1 MVAGARMWSSSRP
14 RCLIDQG
21 SPQTPRWGPVVV
33 SQPTVVIPL
42 RGPVIM
48 LRPYV
53 VRAAAGSSN
62 LPPSTWSRCFSRALC
77 PGEYYLQ
84 PFFTRACWR
93 GFGTALTRPGIS
105 RYGTIVTAAFAA
117 RVLSKYVGVLSAL
130 RRQLR
135 SSASG
140 RRPLRPPRGGAR
152 SPSSL
157 ALRLQFRQPPLRELL
172 WGVSCWRLASAVS
185 SRSLENWTAALP
197 ASPTGTAGGVVAI
210 RGCS

>member
-1 MVAGARMWSSSRP
+1 MMEADHRPSAKGLSVALELAA
-14 RCLIDQG
+14 
-21 SPQTPRWGPVVV
+21 
-33 SQPTVVIPL
+33 VIPL
-42 RGPVIM
+42 RGPVITP
-48 LRPYV
+48 RPYV

-140 RRPLRPPRGGAR
+140 RRPLRPPCGGGRGRRRLSLSASSSG
-152 SPSSL
+152 SP
-157 ALRLQFRQPPLRELL
+157 RC
-172 WGVSCWRLASAVS
+172 VSCFGGCPVGGSRVPSAAAPWRFGLPRCQLPPQGQQGAS
-185 SRSLENWTAALP
+185 
-197 ASPTGTAGGVVAI
+197 
-210 RGCS
+210 